1 MQFLDGNPF
10 WRCGRAI
17 GWLFLMGLG
26 GFLLPVLAQSVTLNA
41 DGPGNT
47 YELLSAVLGGTPYE
61 VPDCAHGDFGRH
73 ITEEWEE
80 ELQSHVFVF
89 HIHVTPDNDR
99 CINFDRQR
107 NEIKT
112 YDQSPSNLLGTQG
125 ETHIY
130 RWKFRLDS
138 AFQASPNFS
147 HVFQIKPR
155 GGNDDSNPLI
165 TITLRSS
172 NPDRL
177 EIRHAASNSGQVTV
191 ATAELN
197 PLKGQWLDVYC
208 RALYRD
214 NGKLELRITTPDSA
228 TVLWYQNYLLDMWR
242 AGADFN
248 RPKWGIYRSLN
259 SPSFLRDEQLRF
271 AGFSIEEPPANP
283 PPAAPLQLTATTVSL
298 GKIDLHWQDSA
309 NNETNFLIQRSS
321 DGSHWENLAAVAAD
335 VTTYSDVF
343 LPLNTTFYYR
353 VRAENWEASSE
364 FSNVDSA
371 NTTPTGIEDSSPLLP
386 EEITLRQNYPNPFNP
401 ATTIRYAIARRGFVQ
416 LQILD
421 NRGRLVQMLVSDT
434 QPAGEYQ
441 VVWNAGQMASGIYY
455 YRLRSTGAVK
465 TRKMLL
471 VR

>member
-1 MQFLDGNPF
+1 MSDIY
-10 WRCGRAI
+10 R
-17 GWLFLMGLG
+17 WLLMILLP
-26 GFLLPVLAQSVTLNA
+26 GFLTAQSQVVLNA

-61 VPDCAHGDFGRH
+61 VPDCAHPSFGRH
-73 ITEEWEE
+73 IAEAWDD
-80 ELQSHVFVF
+80 ELQENVFLF
-89 HIHVTPDNDR
+89 YIHRDEDNDR

-112 YDQSPSNLLGTQG
+112 YDQSPPNLLGTEG

-138 AFQASPNFS
+138 AFQASPNFT

-177 EIRHAASNSGQVTV
+177 EIRHAASNSSQVTV
-191 ATAELN
+191 ATAELEA
-197 PLKGQWLDVYC
+197 LKGKWLTVTC

-214 NGKLELRITTPDSA
+214 NGKLEMRITTPDST

-259 SPSFLRDEQLRF
+259 SPSFLRDETLRF
-271 AGFSIEEPPANP
+271 AGFTIEEPAPNPAP
-283 PPAAPLQLTATTVSL
+283 SAPTQLTATTVSP
-298 GKIDLHWQDSA
+298 GKIELNWLDTST
-309 NNETNFLIQRSS
+309 NETNFLIQRSDDGVSWNDHATVNADITTFS
-321 DGSHWENLAAVAAD
+321 DIFLPAN
-335 VTTYSDVF
+335 TTY
-343 LPLNTTFYYR
+343 YYR
-353 VRAENWEASSE
+353 VRAENWEANSA
-364 FSNVDSA
+364 FSNIDSA
-371 NTTPTGIEDSSPLLP
+371 NTTPTGIEDTPSVIPGDIELQ
-386 EEITLRQNYPNPFNP
+386 QNYPNPFNP
-401 ATTIRYAIARRGFVQ
+401 TTTIRYATARNGFVQ
-416 LQILD
+416 LEILD
-421 NRGRLVQMLVSDT
+421 SQGRLMQTLVREM
-434 QPAGEYQ
+434 QPAGIYR
-441 VVWNAGQMASGIYY
+441 VVWNAEQVASGVYY
-455 YRLRSTGAVK
+455 YRLRLAGAVL